1 MTRKIQN
8 AAISCLKSDGQNE
21 RNGVIEA
28 LWKSW
33 AYKNV
38 NCIPLL
44 LHLLTGSCTQYV
56 LHVRQ
61 IITVQQFK
69 IFFVTQDFLV
79 NRKERT
85 FQSTK
90 IIMSQNGRKILKFS
104 RFALFSNGDPIQ
116 PGARYKSIHSTLC
129 HSEERTRKNTEN
141 PNSFELAVVLTIMM
155 LVGFFMLALALK
167 SACLSS
173 DMSKNYFSS
182 NPNYCPDSSQDQV
195 LGHVE

>member
-21 RNGVIEA
+21 RNGVIGA
-28 LWKSW
+28 LWKLW
-33 AYKNV
+33 AYKNA
-38 NCIPLL
+38 NYTRLL
-44 LHLLTGSCTQYV
+44 SHLLTGTY
-56 LHVRQ
+56 
-61 IITVQQFK
+61 I
-69 IFFVTQDFLV
+69 V
-79 NRKERT
+79 NGIRKNVEIYDSFNSKLT
-85 FQSTK
+85 PY
-90 IIMSQNGRKILKFS
+90 
-104 RFALFSNGDPIQ
+104 FSNGDPIQ

-129 HSEERTRKNTEN
+129 HSEERTPKNTEN

>member
-1 MTRKIQN
+1 MAK
-8 AAISCLKSDGQNE
+8 
-21 RNGVIEA
+21 
-28 LWKSW
+28 
-33 AYKNV
+33 
-38 NCIPLL
+38 
-44 LHLLTGSCTQYV
+44 
-56 LHVRQ
+56 
-61 IITVQQFK
+61 
-69 IFFVTQDFLV
+69 
-79 NRKERT
+79 
-85 FQSTK
+85 
-90 IIMSQNGRKILKFS
+90 KILKFS
-104 RFALFSNGDPIQ
+104 RFSLFSNGDPIQ